1 MNFQKAV
8 GNYYKIFK
16 INVLL
21 NLKFL
26 DNLRAF
32 SAYFFAFFIRDGFH
46 HMHNTLSTNLS
57 TLGCHVDFFY
67 IFCQQIVREH
77 GKQH

>member
-1 MNFQKAV
+1 MNFEKAV

-21 NLKFL
+21 ILNFL

-32 SAYFFAFFIRDGFH
+32 SAYFFAFFVRDGFH
-46 HMHNTLSTNLS
+46 HKHNILLTNLS
-57 TLGCHVDFFY
+57 TLRCRIDFFY
-67 IFCQQIVREH
+67 IFYL
-77 GKQH
+77 